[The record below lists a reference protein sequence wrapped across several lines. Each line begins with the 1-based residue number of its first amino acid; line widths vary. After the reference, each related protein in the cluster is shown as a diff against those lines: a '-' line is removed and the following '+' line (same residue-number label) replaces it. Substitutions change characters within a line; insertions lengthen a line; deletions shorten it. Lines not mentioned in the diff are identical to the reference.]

1 MMTVAALL
9 GDLMGRF
16 VSYCSVWYYC
26 YKQLIVP
33 PANIIIWSRFC
44 RRTFAEKHVH
54 ESFQAAKETEGAGT
68 QPLRRSRGCRLTPD
82 ASGAASTGQ
91 TATEES

>member
-1 MMTVAALL
+1 M
-9 GDLMGRF
+9 
-16 VSYCSVWYYC
+16 WYYC

-44 RRTFAEKHVH
+44 RRTFAEKRVH
-54 ESFQAAKETEGAGT
+54 ESIQAAKETEGAGT
-68 QPLRRSRGCRLTPD
+68 QPLRRSRDCRLTPD
-82 ASGAASTGQ
+82 AIGSRIDGMAAQ